1 VLPSPL
7 TDLLSHDGFRAGAPY
22 GIAAAA
28 VVALAAALLRRPLP
42 WAGPACAAAMAAAMA
57 QQGVT
62 VEPPTLAGLALLAAG
77 GYLATGRGTL
87 AGAAA
92 ALPGAALFAWSAAP
106 DEVSWALPTILAVTV
121 IGGTTAASVDAR
133 LGPTGLPPVLLA
145 VTALGVYLTTPD
157 TEHSA
162 ILLGAAAPV
171 ALLGCPGLVGWRPV
185 ASLGTGGAFLV
196 PALVAWVVALDGVGR
211 DGAVV
216 GGIACLGVFA
226 LEPLT
231 GGAARGPAAA
241 RAHIVL
247 VGAVHVG
254 VVALCSRVAGLRD
267 SAVDALVLSALA
279 YAVGAAVLLVGR
291 RPQQARPEPRGVAGH
306 AAGRR

>member
-1 VLPSPL
+1 MPSPL
-7 TDLLSHDGFRAGAPY
+7 TDLLTHDGFRAGAPY
-22 GIAAAA
+22 GVAAA
-28 VVALAAALLRRPLP
+28 VVVALASVLLRRSLP
-42 WAGPACAAAMAAAMA
+42 WAGPAFGVATMAGAA

-62 VEPPTLAGLALLAAG
+62 VETPALAGLALLATG

-87 AGAAA
+87 VGAAA
-92 ALPGAALFAWSAAP
+92 ALPGGALFAWSAAP
-106 DEVSWALPTILAVTV
+106 DDLAWALPTIVAVTV
-121 IGGTTAASVDAR
+121 LGGAAAASLDHR
-133 LGPTGLPPVLLA
+133 LGPTGLPPVLVA

-171 ALLGCPGLVGWRPV
+171 ALLGCPGLVGRRPL

-196 PALVAWVVALDGVGR
+196 PAVVAWVVALDGAGR

-216 GGIACLGVFA
+216 GGIACLGVFV

-231 GGAARGPAAA
+231 ASAARGAAAA

-291 RPQQARPEPRGVAGH
+291 RPQQARPEQRGVAGQ
-306 AAGRR
+306 AASRR